1 MQKRIFVSGASKG
14 IGLAIALRF
23 ASQGFNVAIS
33 ARNQD
38 SLTRIQQS
46 HPNIQTFRADM
57 VNKAEVENLAR
68 WLNESFGPLD
78 VLVNNVGRFIPGQIH
93 TESDE
98 LFEELMMTNL
108 YSNYYLTKRVLPSM
122 IARQSGTIFNICS
135 IASLIAYPNS
145 GAYSISKHALHGL
158 SKVLREEMKPY
169 GIRVVSVL
177 PGATLTASWEGVNLP
192 SERFMPAED
201 IAQVVWDAW
210 SLSPRTVIEEI
221 LLRPMLGDIQ

>member
-38 SLTRIQQS
+38 SLTSIQQN
-46 HPNIQTFRADM
+46 HPNIQIFRADM
-57 VNKAEVENLAR
+57 ANKTEVENLAR

-78 VLVNNVGRFIPGQIH
+78 VLVNNVGRFIPGQMH

-98 LFEELMMTNL
+98 LFEELMRTNL

-122 IARQSGTIFNICS
+122 MDRKSGTIFNICS

-177 PGATLTASWEGVNLP
+177 PGATLTASWDGVNLP

-201 IAQVVWDAW
+201 IAQAVWDAW

>member
-57 VNKAEVENLAR
+57 ANKAEVENLAR

-78 VLVNNVGRFIPGQIH
+78 VLVNNIGRFIPGQIH

>member
-46 HPNIQTFRADM
+46 HPNIQTVRADM
-57 VNKAEVENLAR
+57 ANKAEVENVAR

-122 IARQSGTIFNICS
+122 MARQSGTIFNICS

-210 SLSPRTVIEEI
+210 SLSPRTVIDEI

>member
-1 MQKRIFVSGASKG
+1 
-14 IGLAIALRF
+14 
-23 ASQGFNVAIS
+23 
-33 ARNQD
+33 
-38 SLTRIQQS
+38 
-46 HPNIQTFRADM
+46 
-57 VNKAEVENLAR
+57 
-68 WLNESFGPLD
+68 
-78 VLVNNVGRFIPGQIH
+78 
-93 TESDE
+93 
-98 LFEELMMTNL
+98 MTNL

-122 IARQSGTIFNICS
+122 MARQSGTIFNICS

>member
-1 MQKRIFVSGASKG
+1 
-14 IGLAIALRF
+14 LAIALRF

-38 SLTRIQQS
+38 SLTSIQQN
-46 HPNIQTFRADM
+46 HPNIQIFRADM
-57 VNKAEVENLAR
+57 ANKTEVENLAR

-78 VLVNNVGRFIPGQIH
+78 VLVNNVGRFIPGQMH

-98 LFEELMMTNL
+98 LFEELMRTNL

-122 IARQSGTIFNICS
+122 MDRKSGTIFNICS

-177 PGATLTASWEGVNLP
+177 PGATLTASWDGVNLP

-201 IAQVVWDAW
+201 IAQAVWDAW

>member
-38 SLTRIQQS
+38 SLTSIQQN
-46 HPNIQTFRADM
+46 HPNIQIFRADM
-57 VNKAEVENLAR
+57 ANKTEVENLAR

-78 VLVNNVGRFIPGQIH
+78 VLVNNVGRFIPGQMH

-98 LFEELMMTNL
+98 LFEELMRTNL

-122 IARQSGTIFNICS
+122 MDRKSGTIFNICS

-145 GAYSISKHALHGL
+145 GAYSI
-158 SKVLREEMKPY
+158 
-169 GIRVVSVL
+169 
-177 PGATLTASWEGVNLP
+177 
-192 SERFMPAED
+192 
-201 IAQVVWDAW
+201 
-210 SLSPRTVIEEI
+210 
-221 LLRPMLGDIQ
+221 

>member
-46 HPNIQTFRADM
+46 HPNIQTVRADM
-57 VNKAEVENLAR
+57 ANKAEVENVAR

-108 YSNYYLTKRVLPSM
+108 YSNYYLTKRVLPSTM
-122 IARQSGTIFNICS
+122 ARQSGTIFNICS

>member
-46 HPNIQTFRADM
+46 HPNIQTVRADM
-57 VNKAEVENLAR
+57 ANKAEVENVAR

-122 IARQSGTIFNICS
+122 MARQSGTIFNICS

-210 SLSPRTVIEEI
+210 NLSPRTVIEEI

>member
-33 ARNQD
+33 ARNHD
-38 SLTRIQQS
+38 SMTRIQQS
-46 HPNIQTFRADM
+46 HPNIQTVRADM
-57 VNKAEVENLAR
+57 ANKAEVENVAR

-122 IARQSGTIFNICS
+122 MARQSGTIFNICS

>member
-46 HPNIQTFRADM
+46 HPNIQTVRADM
-57 VNKAEVENLAR
+57 ANKAEVENVAR

-122 IARQSGTIFNICS
+122 MARQSGTIFNICS

>member
-1 MQKRIFVSGASKG
+1 MQKQIFVSGASKG

-38 SLTRIQQS
+38 SLTSIQQN
-46 HPNIQTFRADM
+46 HPNIQIFRADM
-57 VNKAEVENLAR
+57 ANKTEVENLAR

-78 VLVNNVGRFIPGQIH
+78 VLVNNVGRFIPGQMH

-98 LFEELMMTNL
+98 LFEELMRTNL

-122 IARQSGTIFNICS
+122 MDRKSGTIFNICS

-177 PGATLTASWEGVNLP
+177 PGATLTASWDGVNLP

-201 IAQVVWDAW
+201 IAQAVWDAW

>member
-46 HPNIQTFRADM
+46 HPNIQTVRADM
-57 VNKAEVENLAR
+57 ANKAEVENVAR

-98 LFEELMMTNL
+98 LIEELMMTNL

-122 IARQSGTIFNICS
+122 MARQSGTIFNICS

>member
-46 HPNIQTFRADM
+46 HPNIQTVRADM
-57 VNKAEVENLAR
+57 ANKAEVENVAR

-122 IARQSGTIFNICS
+122 LARQSGTIFNICS

>member
-46 HPNIQTFRADM
+46 HPNIQTVRADM
-57 VNKAEVENLAR
+57 ANKAEVENVAR

-78 VLVNNVGRFIPGQIH
+78 VLVNNVGRFIPGQIY

-122 IARQSGTIFNICS
+122 MARQSGTIFNICS

-210 SLSPRTVIEEI
+210 NLSPRTVIEEI